1 MLLLINSYKFAVMKY
16 LLTLVISLFA
26 FAAIAQNNTAPTATL
41 GNLKGEGP
49 WNRSD
54 ILVQEFLNVRS
65 EPADAYK
72 VVSFKLYIKLANGV
86 EKIAF
91 AQGNALTPE
100 METMLNFIEEG
111 STVMFEKIIA
121 KRTDGSDETLLL
133 APITYKLTEQLKP
146 EAKELEVLNDCK
158 IMLGNIDFTKEFTL
172 EELGKQD
179 KIKVVCLDGVTYPVV
194 SFNVIAAYKE
204 APPAMGKFIGNTI
217 HEPGLKMIKSM
228 ESGDRLLFERIII
241 EVIENGETVRKT
253 VPPLVVTLP

>member
-1 MLLLINSYKFAVMKY
+1 MKNLFLLLAFCTASS
-16 LLTLVISLFA
+16 ISFG
-26 FAAIAQNNTAPTATL
+26 QTSSVPTAIL

-54 ILVQEFLNVRS
+54 ILVQEFLNVNS
-65 EPADAYK
+65 EPANAYK
-72 VVSFKLYIKLANGV
+72 VVSFKLNIKLTAGE

-91 AQGNALTPE
+91 TQGNALTPE
-100 METMLNFIEEG
+100 METMLNLIEEG

-121 KRTDGSDETLLL
+121 KRTDGSDETILL
-133 APITYKLTEQLKP
+133 APVTYKLTEKP
-146 EAKELEVLNDCK
+146 KPVAKDLEVLKDCK

-172 EELGKQD
+172 EELWKQD

-194 SFNVIAAYKE
+194 SFNVIAAYKI

-228 ESGDRLLFERIII
+228 KSGDRLLFDSLIV
-241 EVIENGETVRKT
+241 EVIENG
-253 VPPLVVTLP
+253 